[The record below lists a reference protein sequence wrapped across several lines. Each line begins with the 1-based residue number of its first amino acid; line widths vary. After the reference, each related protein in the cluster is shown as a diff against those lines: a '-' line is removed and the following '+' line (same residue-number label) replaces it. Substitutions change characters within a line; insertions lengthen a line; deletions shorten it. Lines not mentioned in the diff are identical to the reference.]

1 MVELLAP
8 AGSRES
14 LEAAVAAGADA
25 VYMGGLRFGAR
36 AYAENPDDA
45 GLLSAIDY
53 VHLHGRKLY
62 LTVNTLLKEKEL
74 SGELAEWLAPAYE
87 EGLDAVLVQD
97 LGVMETIRRHFP
109 DMEVHISTQMAVGAP
124 WGARLVKELGASRLV
139 LPRELSLEEIR
150 QIRQQTDIE
159 LEAFIHGAL
168 CYATSGQCLLSSL
181 IGGRSGNRGRCAQP
195 CRLPY
200 NGSHLLNLKDL
211 CTLDILPEIVDAG
224 VTSLKIE
231 GRMKGPRYTA
241 GVVSV
246 YRRALDELQEKGREG
261 YAPRKEDRELLAMLY
276 DRGGGFTEGYYRK
289 HNGAD
294 MIFPGEKPALRKVD
308 ETRLQEIDRAFLSG
322 CIQEKIEGRVR
333 LVKGEPAVLEVS
345 LPAARRRDI
354 AAERPAAVRGEIRA
368 AAEGPVV
375 QAAKSRPVTRE
386 EIRER
391 FQKTGGTPF
400 VFVQLETEI
409 PEDAF
414 LPVGAMNALRREALE
429 KLEAAAAAAF
439 RREYHRP
446 EIPQDSLYRMAS
458 SGTGNAAKPETGREV
473 WASLENMAL
482 LPALLPVRGL
492 TGIILPADRLK
503 PGSWRK
509 TVEKIHAAGHKAS
522 LALPFVFRKEASDYL
537 ARQKQEWQESCFD
550 SCLVRNLDEA
560 AWLMEQAAEDKM
572 EILKNRIRENDK
584 SGLHSGERVFD
595 AGLYAWNREAAAR
608 LLQLGADILT
618 LPVELRKEE
627 LLERGILPSDEM
639 VIYGRLPLMISA
651 QCTAKTTGNCR
662 KGREENLFET
672 PGFRTLTDR
681 KRADFLEDSR
691 CRFCHT
697 VLYNCLPLWLL
708 DRVPES
714 LRRVR
719 FAFTDEKP
727 EEAVFLLQS
736 FLEGHPLPPASYT
749 RGHFGRGVE

>member
-74 SGELAEWLAPAYE
+74 SGELTEWLAPAYK

-150 QIRQQTDIE
+150 RIRQQTDIE

-261 YAPRKEDRELLAMLY
+261 YNPRKEDRELLAMLY

-308 ETRLQEIDRAFLSG
+308 ETRLQEIDRAFLSESV
-322 CIQEKIEGRVR
+322 QEKIQGRVR
-333 LVKGEPAVLEVS
+333 LVKGEPAVLEAS
-345 LPAARRRDI
+345 MMTARPGNKAGRQS
-354 AAERPAAVRGEIRA
+354 AAVSGEIRT

-386 EIRER
+386 EVLER

-400 VFVQLETEI
+400 VFDQLETEI
-409 PEDAF
+409 SEDAF

-429 KLEAAAAAAF
+429 KLEAAAAASF
-439 RREYHRP
+439 RRKYQQP
-446 EIPQDSLYRMAS
+446 ELSRDSLPATAAFS
-458 SGTGNAAKPETGREV
+458 AGTAESPGTGREV
-473 WASLENMAL
+473 WASLEDMAL

-509 TVEKIHAAGHKAS
+509 TVERIHAAGHKAS
-522 LALPFVFRKEASDYL
+522 LALPFVLRKEASDYL
-537 ARQKQEWQESCFD
+537 LKQKKEWQEAGFD

-560 AWLMEQAAEDKM
+560 AWLMEQAEEERSGK
-572 EILKNRIRENDK
+572 EKNDNRN
-584 SGLHSGERVFD
+584 GLLPGERVFD

-651 QCTAKTTGNCR
+651 QCTAKTTGHCR
-662 KGREENLFET
+662 KGREENIFET

-681 KRADFLEDSR
+681 KKADFLEDSR

-714 LRRVR
+714 VRRVR
-719 FAFTDEKP
+719 FAFSDEKP
-727 EEAVFLLQS
+727 EEAVSLLQA
-736 FLEGHPLPPASYT
+736 FLEGHPVPPAFYT